1 MKYLFDHLPE
11 IKRSV
16 EKRPVALFLDYDGT
30 LTPIAPTPD
39 QALLPVTAKNVL
51 LKTIKMPGIRTAIV
65 SGRALE
71 DVRRLIG
78 IKDLIYVG
86 NHGFEI
92 RGAGLEFESLISP
105 SYKQLLAG
113 IKSEIDDTLA
123 GFSGVLME
131 DKGVTLSIHYRLSP
145 VPSHGELVQM
155 IEKILRPYVER
166 KELCMTT
173 GKMVIEIRPPIVW
186 DKGKAVLWVMKRLQF
201 ISEAASILPICIG
214 DDVTDEDTFFAVKD
228 IGITV
233 RVGKTDK
240 TQASY
245 FVENPEDVIIFLEYI
260 LKVKSYD
267 S

>member
-1 MKYLFDHLPE
+1 
-11 IKRSV
+11 
-16 EKRPVALFLDYDGT
+16 
-30 LTPIAPTPD
+30 
-39 QALLPVTAKNVL
+39 
-51 LKTIKMPGIRTAIV
+51 
-65 SGRALE
+65 
-71 DVRRLIG
+71 
-78 IKDLIYVG
+78 
-86 NHGFEI
+86 
-92 RGAGLEFESLISP
+92 
-105 SYKQLLAG
+105 
-113 IKSEIDDTLA
+113 
-123 GFSGVLME
+123 
-131 DKGVTLSIHYRLSP
+131 
-145 VPSHGELVQM
+145 
-155 IEKILRPYVER
+155 
-166 KELCMTT
+166 MTT